1 MSLLLIFFLHF
12 SIKTRNQKKRNQ
24 PWMFGLQQGGRGLA
38 PERMLGLTSSRGA
51 CWEKL
56 ERHTCAYLCM
66 RDAAVAAFEGWAGW
80 KRKTWWTEWKE
91 EPKSPA
97 EIKYSK
103 SSQRVRGGGA
113 RRYDVLQKQR
123 RDFPI
128 TAELNTN
135 EANQNS
141 FWGKRPSRQL
151 QNPELTDWRRRCWLT
166 FSHANERDGE
176 HERCGDTRTGLSW
189 HPEGRG
195 GK

>member
-103 SSQRVRGGGA
+103 SSQR
-113 RRYDVLQKQR
+113 
-123 RDFPI
+123 
-128 TAELNTN
+128 
-135 EANQNS
+135 
-141 FWGKRPSRQL
+141 
-151 QNPELTDWRRRCWLT
+151 
-166 FSHANERDGE
+166 
-176 HERCGDTRTGLSW
+176 
-189 HPEGRG
+189 GRG
-195 GK
+195 PQIWRTSKTAPWLPHHSRIEHKRSQPKQLLGEKTEPTVTEPRTYGLAASVLADILPR

>member
-1 MSLLLIFFLHF
+1 MLTFACGTQLSQLLKVEQAEREKHGGQ
-12 SIKTRNQKKRNQ
+12 SKKD
-24 PWMFGLQQGGRGLA
+24 G
-38 PERMLGLTSSRGA
+38 
-51 CWEKL
+51 
-56 ERHTCAYLCM
+56 
-66 RDAAVAAFEGWAGW
+66 
-80 KRKTWWTEWKE
+80 
-91 EPKSPA
+91 PKSPA

-176 HERCGDTRTGLSW
+176 HERCGDTRTGLS
-189 HPEGRG
+189 
-195 GK
+195 